1 MLTLPET
8 GLDWRQVRPV
18 RAPMEDAMFG
28 LFRKGPAKE
37 PSLSEGFGVLG
48 GLAAI
53 VGVLADVLADTRP
66 ADEPEVPFWDQGGT
80 NHWHDRQWGYNKD

>member
-8 GLDWRQVRPV
+8 GIDWGQVRFL
-18 RAPMEDAMFG
+18 RAPMEEAMFG
-28 LFRKGPAKE
+28 LFRKGPAKK

-53 VGVLADVLADTRP
+53 VGVLADVLADTKP
-66 ADEPEVPFWDQGGT
+66 AGEPEVPYWDQGGT
-80 NHWHDRQWGYNKD
+80 NDWHYRQWDHAE